1 MNIARQEP
9 LSSVEP
15 ARILLVD
22 DEPHVLNALERVLRE
37 GPWSIETAGDG
48 AQALE
53 KMARQ
58 PSWVVVSDYLMP
70 GMDGVELL
78 AEIRRRWPMTRRV
91 MLTGHADAGAVERAI
106 NQGEIYRFLNKPWH
120 PQQLLATVRE
130 CLEQYRLA
138 RSNLEYERE
147 LSARNTQLTR
157 LNAELEEQVRRRTE
171 ALLQAEK
178 MAALGRMAG
187 GVAHEIN
194 NPLGGILAFAQVLQ
208 RDLAGSGPD
217 IQEGLQTIRDC
228 ALRCKSIVDHLLSFS
243 RRARPQ
249 DHQPVDLNRT
259 AEAALALLRLDARYR
274 ERAVEKD
281 FAAAPPTVLGQ
292 DSLLQQVVLNLLQNA
307 FQASPPD
314 QPVFLR
320 TGTDG
325 ENTFLEVEDRGAGI
339 PEEMLSHIFEPFFTT
354 KPAGEG
360 TGLGLSICYGIA
372 REHGGDIRVRSRLG
386 QGTVFRLM
394 LPQNGARNEVR
405 P

>member
-1 MNIARQEP
+1 MSAEIIP
-9 LSSVEP
+9 LGKDIEP

-22 DEPHVLNALERVLRE
+22 DEPYVIAALQRVLHS
-37 GPWSIETAGDG
+37 GPWTVETAAGG
-48 AQALE
+48 AEAIE
-53 KMARQ
+53 RMERHPA
-58 PSWVVVSDYLMP
+58 WVVVSDYLMP

-91 MLTGHADAGAVERAI
+91 MLTGHADAGAIERAV

-130 CLEQYRLA
+130 CLDQYRLA
-138 RSNLEYERE
+138 QANLEYENE
-147 LSARNTQLTR
+147 LSQRNAELLR
-157 LNAELEEQVRRRTE
+157 LNTHLEEQVRRRTE

-194 NPLGGILAFAQVLQ
+194 NPLGGILAFVQVLQ
-208 RDLAGSGPD
+208 RDLADSGPD
-217 IQEGLQTIRDC
+217 VQEGLQTIQEC

-243 RRARPQ
+243 RRPRPQ
-249 DHQPVDLNRT
+249 DHQPVVLARV

-274 ERAVEKD
+274 DRPVQREFSENT
-281 FAAAPPTVLGQ
+281 PPVRGQ
-292 DSLLQQVVLNLLQNA
+292 DSLLQQIAFNLIQNA

-314 QPVFLR
+314 RPVVLR
-320 TGTDG
+320 TGSDDAG
-325 ENTFLEVEDRGAGI
+325 VFLEVEDSGPGI
-339 PEEMLSHIFEPFFTT
+339 PPEVLPHIFEPFYTT

-372 REHGGDIRVRSRLG
+372 REHGGDILVRNRPG
-386 QGTVFRLM
+386 QGAVFRLT
-394 LPQNGARNEVR
+394 LPRGVDRIEVR
-405 P
+405 A

>member
-1 MNIARQEP
+1 MNTVRHGPNPA
-9 LSSVEP
+9 VEP

-22 DEPHVLNALERVLRE
+22 DEPHVLSALERVLRN
-37 GPWSIETAGDG
+37 GPWSVETAGGGD
-48 AQALE
+48 QALE
-53 KMARQ
+53 HMARQ
-58 PSWVVVSDYLMP
+58 PSWVVISDYLMP

-78 AEIRRRWPMTRRV
+78 AEIRRRWPITRRV
-91 MLTGHADAGAVERAI
+91 MLTGHADAGAIERAV

-130 CLEQYRLA
+130 CVEQYRLA
-138 RSNLEYERE
+138 CANLEYERE
-147 LSARNTQLTR
+147 LCARNTQLTR

-171 ALLQAEK
+171 ALLQSEK

-217 IQEGLQTIRDC
+217 IQEGLQTIREC
-228 ALRCKSIVDHLLSFS
+228 ALRCKTIVDHLLSFS

-259 AEAALALLRLDARYR
+259 AEAALALLRLDVRYR
-274 ERAVEKD
+274 ERPVEKE
-281 FAAAPPTVLGQ
+281 FAAVLPPVLGQ

-314 QPVFLR
+314 RPVYLR

-325 ENTFLEVEDRGAGI
+325 ESTFLEVEDRGSGI
-339 PEEMLSHIFEPFFTT
+339 PNEVLSHIFEPFFTT

-372 REHGGDIRVRSRLG
+372 REHGGDIRVRSQFG
-386 QGTVFRLM
+386 QGTAFRLL
-394 LPQNGARNEVR
+394 LPQNGARSEVR
-405 P
+405 S